1 MDFVFFESI
10 FCLIS
15 CFWSKNKNPFHHDQK
30 RVIEKKKEKKKIRY
44 SNLWVRVNV
53 LFAVRATHFL
63 KKKKCIN
70 NKKNYFAAFLYTILS
85 LPNRVKGF

>member
-30 RVIEKKKEKKKIRY
+30 RVLEKKKEKKKNSLLQLMGESKRIVCRKGDT
-44 SNLWVRVNV
+44 
-53 LFAVRATHFL
+53 LFE
-63 KKKKCIN
+63 
-70 NKKNYFAAFLYTILS
+70 KKNA
-85 LPNRVKGF
+85 